1 MFPRTIKPKT
11 IQISVQWLAII
22 LLGVFLGFFTLF
34 TLKLPSKW
42 IPLIL
47 LAGVLPFA
55 ALVIGNLRKILLALI
70 ILDIPLQ
77 LDIALGSSWVLNY
90 TGAINGYI
98 ISVTTICLTILY
110 VLWILEYLVKKDIF
124 SNQSIR
130 RPNVYLTLYLFIT
143 CLSLVLGY
151 FQRLASYEVFLLVQT
166 FLLYV
171 YVINNV
177 RDREGV
183 WFIVVMLL
191 VGVIT
196 ESLII
201 ILMQVAG
208 TGFSVA
214 GIIGNIYA
222 QSATPDGISR
232 IGGTLK
238 SANLAG
244 SYLSMLL
251 VPTFSILT
259 MKQERLFKWLAMMA
273 FICGAIALILT
284 GSRGAWLATFV
295 SFLIFGYYAFRKGWL
310 NLRVLV
316 IGVVIGILILL
327 VFYTPI
333 YQRVFG
339 DDAGAAAGRIPQ
351 YQIAFQII
359 REDPI
364 IGVGANNYPVIQRWY
379 LAQDPNNKVFKWAVH
394 NKYLLV
400 WAETGFFGLLFFVLF
415 LISTIHQGFKIT
427 RVNDLRLAPL
437 ALGFTA
443 AIMGLM
449 VHMFFDVFHSRSD
462 VQLLWLV
469 AGLLMSMG
477 YLLQPVKDF
486 NQ

>member
-1 MFPRTIKPKT
+1 MIKPKT
-11 IQISVQWLAII
+11 IQISIQWLAII
-22 LLGVFLGFFTLF
+22 LLGVFLGFFTLV

-47 LAGVLPFA
+47 LAGVFPFA
-55 ALVIGNLRKILLALI
+55 VLVIGNLRKILLALI

-98 ISVTTICLTILY
+98 ISVTTICLAILY
-110 VLWILEYLVKKDIF
+110 VLWILEYLVKKGI
-124 SNQSIR
+124 SSIR
-130 RPNVYLTLYLFIT
+130 LPNRYLTLYLGIT

-151 FQRLASYEVFLLVQT
+151 FQRLASYEIFLLIQT

-177 RDREGV
+177 RSREDLL
-183 WFIVVMLL
+183 FIVVMLL
-191 VGVIT
+191 VGLIT

-201 ILMQVAG
+201 ILMQVTG
-208 TGFSVA
+208 RGFSIA
-214 GIIGNIYA
+214 GIMGDIYA

-251 VPTFSILT
+251 VPTFSILIL
-259 MKQERLFKWLAMMA
+259 KHKRFYKWLALSA

-295 SFLIFGYYAFRKGWL
+295 SFLIFGYYVFRKGWL

-351 YQIAFQII
+351 YQVAFQII
-359 REDPI
+359 REDPFF
-364 IGVGANNYPVIQRWY
+364 GVGANNYPVIQRWY
-379 LAQDPNNKVFKWAVH
+379 LAQDANNGVFKWAVH

-427 RVNDLRLAPL
+427 RVKDLILAPL

-443 AIMGLM
+443 AITGLM

-469 AGLLMSMG
+469 AGLLMVMS
-477 YLLQPVKDF
+477 YLQSPVEDF